1 MKTKMINLATIV
13 VTFYLNKKVACDD
26 CLTLTF
32 FHWRYHPD
40 SRTHDEKFPRV
51 QIVGIVDVLK

>member
-32 FHWRYHPD
+32 FHWRYHHVLM
-40 SRTHDEKFPRV
+40 TEKFPRV